1 MGSLTSGL
9 LLLRSYYSE
18 FIDLQILQIT
28 GERHEAELYQKN
40 EEIQQKN
47 TQLEQVQVN
56 LNSRSE
62 V

>member
-9 LLLRSYYSE
+9 LLPRSYYSE
-18 FIDLQILQIT
+18 FIDLQILQIA
-28 GERHEAELYQKN
+28 GERHEAELYQKD

-47 TQLEQVQVN
+47 TQLEHVQVN
-56 LNSRSE
+56 LDSE